1 MTNLQVKIPTDTWV
15 SATWDEYLET
25 IENPIYAK
33 AKSYYYQGKFRI
45 EMSPVGYDHASDH
58 CLIATATMIFCT
70 FKNIDSNGL
79 INCSYRKIGVQEIQ
93 PDISY
98 YIGDNSN
105 IFPRGTSIIDLDTY
119 PPPDL
124 VIEIANTSLSDDKGE
139 KRLIYEDL
147 KVKEYWIVDVKNVD
161 IIAFTMIDGG
171 SKRITESQVLPG
183 LVIDV
188 LKEALQQSLSISQN
202 QVIAS
207 LISQFQESG
216 S

>member
-1 MTNLQVKIPTDTWV
+1 MANLQVKTPTDTWV
-15 SATWDEYLET
+15 SATWNEYLQT

-45 EMSPVGYDHASDH
+45 EMSPVSHDHASDNTF
-58 CLIATATMIFCT
+58 ISAAIIIFCSL
-70 FKNIDSNGL
+70 KNIDTKGL
-79 INCSYRKIGVQEIQ
+79 TNCSYRKIGVQEVQ

-98 YIGDNSN
+98 YIGDNAN
-105 IFPRGTSIIDLDTY
+105 IIPRGTSIIDLDTY
-119 PPPDL
+119 PSPDL

-161 IIAFTMIDGG
+161 IIAFTMVDDG
-171 SKRITESQVLPG
+171 SKRITESIVLPG
-183 LVIDV
+183 LLIDV
-188 LKEALQQSLSISQN
+188 LKEALKQSLSINHS

-207 LISQFQESG
+207 LFYQFQERE
-216 S
+216 

>member
-1 MTNLQVKIPTDTWV
+1 MTNLQVKTSTDTWI
-15 SATWDEYLET
+15 SATWDEYLQT

-45 EMSPVGYDHASDH
+45 EMSPVSHDHASDNT
-58 CLIATATMIFCT
+58 LISIAIGIFCSL
-70 FKNIDSNGL
+70 KNIDNKGL
-79 INCSYRKIGVQEIQ
+79 TNCSYRKIGFQEVQ

-98 YIGDNSN
+98 HIGDNAN
-105 IFPRGTSIIDLDTY
+105 IIPWGTSIVDLGTY

-147 KVKEYWIVDVKNVD
+147 KIKEYWIVDVKNVD
-161 IIAFTMIDGG
+161 IIAFTMVDGG
-171 SKRITESQVLPG
+171 SKRITESIVLPG

-188 LKEALQQSLSISQN
+188 LKAALQQSRSINQN

-207 LISQFQESG
+207 LLSQFQES
-216 S
+216 

>member
-1 MTNLQVKIPTDTWV
+1 MTNLQVKIPTDTWI
-15 SATWDEYLET
+15 SATWEEYLQT

-33 AKSYYYQGKFRI
+33 AKSYYYQGKLRI
-45 EMSPVGYDHASDH
+45 EMSPVSYDHARDDI
-58 CLIATATMIFCT
+58 LISTAINIFCGL
-70 FKNIDSNGL
+70 KNIDSNGL
-79 INCSYRKIGVQEIQ
+79 GDCSYRKIGLREVQ

-98 YIGDNSN
+98 YIGDNAN
-105 IFPRGTSIIDLDTY
+105 IIPTGTSIIDLDRY
-119 PPPDL
+119 PSPDL

-161 IIAFTMIDGG
+161 IIAFTMVDGG
-171 SKRITESQVLPG
+171 SKRITESLVLPG
-183 LVIDV
+183 LLIDV
-188 LKEALQQSLSISQN
+188 LKEALQQSRSINQN

-207 LISQFQESG
+207 LLSQFKESR

>member
-15 SATWDEYLET
+15 SATWNEYLQT

-33 AKSYYYQGKFRI
+33 AKSYYFQGKFRI

-58 CLIATATMIFCT
+58 SLTSVAIGIFCSL
-70 FKNIDSNGL
+70 KNIDNKGL
-79 INCSYRKIGVQEIQ
+79 TNCSYRKIGFQEVQ

-98 YIGDNSN
+98 YIGDNAN
-105 IFPRGTSIIDLDTY
+105 IIPRGTSIVDLDTY

-161 IIAFTMIDGG
+161 IIAFTMVDGG
-171 SKRITESQVLPG
+171 SKRITESLVLPG

-188 LKEALQQSLSISQN
+188 LKEALQQSLSVSQN

-207 LISQFQESG
+207 LFSKFQES
-216 S
+216 

>member
-1 MTNLQVKIPTDTWV
+1 MTNLQVKTSTDTWI
-15 SATWDEYLET
+15 SATWDEYLQT
-25 IENPIYAK
+25 IENPIYTK

-45 EMSPVGYDHASDH
+45 EMSPVSHDHASDNT
-58 CLIATATMIFCT
+58 LISIAIGIFCSL
-70 FKNIDSNGL
+70 KNIDNKGL
-79 INCSYRKIGVQEIQ
+79 TNCSYRKIGFQEVQ

-98 YIGDNSN
+98 HIGDNAN
-105 IFPRGTSIIDLDTY
+105 IIPWGTSIVDLGTY

-147 KVKEYWIVDVKNVD
+147 KIKEYWIVDVKNVD
-161 IIAFTMIDGG
+161 IIAFTMVDGG
-171 SKRITESQVLPG
+171 SKRITESIVLPG

-188 LKEALQQSLSISQN
+188 LKAALQQSRSINQN

-207 LISQFQESG
+207 LLSQFQES
-216 S
+216 

>member
-1 MTNLQVKIPTDTWV
+1 MTNLQVKVQTDTWV

-45 EMSPVGYDHASDH
+45 EMSPLSHDHAKDNS
-58 CLIATATMIFCT
+58 LINIAIGIFCYL
-70 FKNIDSNGL
+70 KNIDNNSL
-79 INCSYRKIGVQEIQ
+79 TNCSYRKIGFQEVQ

-98 YIGDNSN
+98 YIGENAN
-105 IFPRGTSIIDLDTY
+105 IIPRGTSVVDLDTY
-119 PPPDL
+119 PSPDL

-161 IIAFTMIDGG
+161 IIAFTMVDDG

-183 LVIDV
+183 LLIDV
-188 LKEALQQSLSISQN
+188 LKEALTQSLSISQN
-202 QVIAS
+202 QVIAF
-207 LISQFQESG
+207 LFSQFQERE
-216 S
+216 

>member
-45 EMSPVGYDHASDH
+45 EMSPVSYNHAKDDI
-58 CLIATATMIFCT
+58 LISTAINIFCSL
-70 FKNIDSNGL
+70 KNINSNGL
-79 INCSYRKIGVQEIQ
+79 GDCSYRKIGVQEVQ

-98 YIGDNSN
+98 YIGDNAN
-105 IFPRGTSIIDLDTY
+105 IIPMGTSIIDLDRY
-119 PPPDL
+119 PSPDL

-161 IIAFTMIDGG
+161 IIAFTMVDGG
-171 SKRITESQVLPG
+171 SKKITESLVLPG
-183 LVIDV
+183 LLIDV
-188 LKEALQQSLSISQN
+188 LKEALQQSRSVSQN
-202 QVIAS
+202 QVFAS
-207 LISQFQESG
+207 LFSQFQESR

>member
-15 SATWDEYLET
+15 LATWDEYLET

-45 EMSPVGYDHASDH
+45 EMSPVSYKHAKDDI
-58 CLIATATMIFCT
+58 LISTAINIFCSL
-70 FKNIDSNGL
+70 KNIDSNGL
-79 INCSYRKIGVQEIQ
+79 GDCSYRKIGVQEVQ

-98 YIGDNSN
+98 YIGDNAN
-105 IFPRGTSIIDLDTY
+105 IIPMETSILDLDTY

-161 IIAFTMIDGG
+161 IIAFTMVDGG
-171 SKRITESQVLPG
+171 SKKITESQVLPG
-183 LVIDV
+183 LIIDV
-188 LKEALQQSLSISQN
+188 LKEALQQSRSVSQN
-202 QVIAS
+202 QVFAS
-207 LISQFQESG
+207 LISQFQES
-216 S
+216 